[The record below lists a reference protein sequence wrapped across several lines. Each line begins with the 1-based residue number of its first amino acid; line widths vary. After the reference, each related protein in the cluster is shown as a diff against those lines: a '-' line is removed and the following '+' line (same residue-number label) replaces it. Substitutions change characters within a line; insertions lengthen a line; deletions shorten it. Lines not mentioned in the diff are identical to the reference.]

1 MNAVAKEIGTVSKE
15 VLATLDFH
23 IGIDTSGS
31 TSKPSHRMAGKTR
44 LQEMQEE
51 AGRIIRAAGEYD
63 DDGLT
68 LTTFSTGVRTVD
80 KVTPARIESTFSEL
94 ESAGNTNLGD
104 CIREFTKKAVESPKN
119 FVGFIFTDG
128 EASNPSDVLQA
139 IREAARATKGRP
151 KFGFVIVQTGN
162 DPSAAEYLR
171 SLDHDLQ
178 KYNIPDMIAVVKED
192 ESEGLSFSN
201 LVWLAQ
207 NA

>member
-1 MNAVAKEIGTVSKE
+1 MNAVAKEMGTVGKD

-23 IGIDTSGS
+23 IGVDTSGS
-31 TSKPSHRMAGKTR
+31 TSKPSHRLKGKTR

-51 AGRIIRAAGEYD
+51 AGRIIRAAAEYD
-63 DDGLT
+63 NDGLT
-68 LTTFSTGVRTVD
+68 LTVFSTGARTID
-80 KVTPARIESTFSEL
+80 NVTPERIESTFAEF
-94 ESAGNTNLGD
+94 ESAGGTNLGD
-104 CIREFTKKAVESPKN
+104 CIRAFTAKAVASSKN
-119 FVGFIFTDG
+119 LVGFIFTDG

-162 DPSAAEYLR
+162 DPAASDYLR
-171 SLDHDLQ
+171 SLDNDLQ
-178 KYNIPDMIAVVKED
+178 KYNIPDMIAVVTED
-192 ESEGLSFSN
+192 ESEGLSFGN